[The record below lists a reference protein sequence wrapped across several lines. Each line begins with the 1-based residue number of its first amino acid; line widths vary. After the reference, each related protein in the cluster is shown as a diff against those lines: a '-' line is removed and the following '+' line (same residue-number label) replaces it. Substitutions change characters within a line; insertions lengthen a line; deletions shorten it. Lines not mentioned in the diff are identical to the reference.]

1 MTLYHRHK
9 TLFCSIGVF
18 VSWFHL
24 AGGGAART
32 TSHLENGYRLIQTE
46 QYQQAAEAFRLALEV
61 SPQNASAYYGL
72 GETYRYQQQ
81 LPRAVETYR
90 QAIAQ
95 EITSDLRGQIYLRLG
110 QIYQQQGRLTEA
122 THAVQLA
129 IVDLPVSATAQVTL
143 GEIYTQSRMFSAA
156 IHAYQRAARLT
167 PEVAAAQAGLGKVYL
182 LQNRLTKA
190 VDCLQEAIRSD
201 PFTASHYYNLSRTYR
216 LSGQLELAQSQMKQF
231 SKIKV
236 YQDRVYDYRETLQL
250 APNNPYIYVKLA
262 EVHQQ
267 VGNLEAAADAYQMA
281 VTVEPQFVDGY
292 CRLSQVRIE
301 QNLYDHAISHL
312 QTGLKANP
320 NQEKLLEILG
330 EVAISTQDFPTAI
343 QAYQKLVTTSPKQWQ
358 YWRTLGLLYVNTR
371 QFDPALEAFQQAV
384 RVGADSAQA
393 HNDLARLYA
402 GLDQSLDLAVELA
415 NKAVSLSREAQYLDT
430 LAYIYY
436 RSGYYS
442 KAIQAAQAA
451 IQLAPD
457 NFRYQ
462 EQRQQIQAAITDA
475 K

>member
-1 MTLYHRHK
+1 MILLRRHK
-9 TLFCSIGVF
+9 TLCCSIGILMF
-18 VSWFHL
+18 WFHL
-24 AGGGAART
+24 AGGESLQTR
-32 TSHLENGYRLIQTE
+32 SYLENGYRLIQTE
-46 QYQQAAEAFRLALEV
+46 QYQQAVEAFRLALEI

-81 LPRAVETYR
+81 LPLAVKTYR

-95 EITSDLRGQIYLRLG
+95 EITSDLRGQTYLRLS

-129 IVDLPVSATAQVTL
+129 IADLPASATAQVTL
-143 GEIYTQSRMFSAA
+143 GEIYTQSREFSAA
-156 IHAYQRAARLT
+156 IRAYQRAARLT
-167 PEVAAAQAGLGKVYL
+167 PKMAVAQAGLGKIYL

-201 PFTASHYYNLSRTYR
+201 PFTASHYYNLSRAYR
-216 LSGQLELAQSQMKQF
+216 LSGQLELSESQMKRF
-231 SKIKV
+231 AEIKA
-236 YQDRVYDYRETLQL
+236 YQDRVYDYRESLQL

-267 VGNLEAAADAYQMA
+267 VGNLEATADAYQMA
-281 VTVEPQFVDGY
+281 ITVEPQFVDGY

-301 QNLYDHAISHL
+301 QNLYDRAISHL
-312 QTGLKANP
+312 KIGLQENP
-320 NQEKLLEILG
+320 NQEKLLKVLG
-330 EVAISTQDFPTAI
+330 DVTISIQDFSTAI
-343 QAYQKLVTTSPKQWQ
+343 QAYQKLVATSPKRWQ

-371 QFDPALEAFQQAV
+371 QFDLAAEAFQQAV
-384 RVGADSAQA
+384 RVGVDSAQA

-402 GLDQSLDLAVELA
+402 GLNQSLDLAVELA

-430 LAYIYY
+430 LAYVYY
-436 RSGYYS
+436 RCGDYS
-442 KAIQAAQAA
+442 KAIQSAQAA
-451 IQLAPD
+451 IQLAPE
-457 NFRYQ
+457 NLRYQ
-462 EQRQQIQAAITDA
+462 EQQQQIQAAITDA

>member
-1 MTLYHRHK
+1 MILLRRHK
-9 TLFCSIGVF
+9 TLCCSIGVLMF
-18 VSWFHL
+18 WFHL
-24 AGGGAART
+24 AGGESPRT

-81 LPRAVETYR
+81 LTLAVETYR

-95 EITSDLRGQIYLRLG
+95 EITPNLRGRIYLRLG
-110 QIYQQQGRLTEA
+110 QIYQQQGKLTEA
-122 THAVQLA
+122 IHAVQLA
-129 IVDLPVSATAQVTL
+129 IVDLPASDTAQVTL
-143 GEIYTQSRMFSAA
+143 GEIYTQSREFSAA

-167 PEVAAAQAGLGKVYL
+167 PEAAAAQAGLGKIYL

-190 VDCLQEAIRSD
+190 ADCFQEAIQSD
-201 PFTASHYYNLSRTYR
+201 PFTASHYYNLSRAYR
-216 LSGQLELAQSQMKQF
+216 LSGQLELAQSKMKQF
-231 SKIKV
+231 AKIKA
-236 YQDRVYDYRETLQL
+236 YQDRVYDYREALQL
-250 APNNPYIYVKLA
+250 ASNNPYTYVKLA

-267 VGNLEAAADAYQMA
+267 VGNLEAAAATYQMA
-281 VTVEPQFVDGY
+281 VTVEPQFIDGY

-301 QNLYDHAISHL
+301 QNLYDRAVSHL
-312 QTGLKANP
+312 QTGLQANP
-320 NQEKLLEILG
+320 NQEKLLKTLG
-330 EVAISTQDFPTAI
+330 EVTISTQDFSTAI

-371 QFDPALEAFQQAV
+371 QFDRAVEAFQQAV
-384 RVGADSAQA
+384 GVGADSAQA

-436 RSGYYS
+436 RSGDYS

-457 NFRYQ
+457 NLRYQ
-462 EQRQQIQAAITDA
+462 EQRQLIQAAITDT

>member
-1 MTLYHRHK
+1 MILLRRHK
-9 TLFCSIGVF
+9 TLCCSIGVLMF
-18 VSWFHL
+18 WFHL
-24 AGGGAART
+24 AGGESLQTR
-32 TSHLENGYRLIQTE
+32 SHLENGYRLIQTE
-46 QYQQAAEAFRLALEV
+46 QYQQAVEAFRLALEI

-81 LPRAVETYR
+81 LPLAVKTYR

-95 EITSDLRGQIYLRLG
+95 EITSDLRGQTYLRLS

-129 IVDLPVSATAQVTL
+129 IADLPASATAQVTL
-143 GEIYTQSRMFSAA
+143 GEIYTRSREFSAA
-156 IHAYQRAARLT
+156 IRAYQRAARLT
-167 PEVAAAQAGLGKVYL
+167 PEVAVAQAGLGKIYL

-201 PFTASHYYNLSRTYR
+201 PFTASHYYNLSRAYR
-216 LSGQLELAQSQMKQF
+216 LSGQLELAQSQMKRF
-231 SKIKV
+231 AKIKA
-236 YQDRVYDYRETLQL
+236 YQDRVYDYRESLQL

-267 VGNLEAAADAYQMA
+267 VGNLEATADAYQMA
-281 VTVEPQFVDGY
+281 ITVEPQFVDGY

-301 QNLYDHAISHL
+301 QNLYDRAISHL
-312 QTGLKANP
+312 KTGLQENP
-320 NQEKLLEILG
+320 NQEKLLKVLG
-330 EVAISTQDFPTAI
+330 EVTISIQDFSTAI
-343 QAYQKLVTTSPKQWQ
+343 QAYQKLVATSPKQWQ

-371 QFDPALEAFQQAV
+371 QFDLAVEAFQQAV
-384 RVGADSAQA
+384 RVGVDSAQA

-402 GLDQSLDLAVELA
+402 GLNQSLDRAVELA

-436 RSGYYS
+436 RCGDYS

-457 NFRYQ
+457 NLRYQ
-462 EQRQQIQAAITDA
+462 EQQQQIQAAITDA